1 MACYRDI
8 FTFTF
13 NFTYTEQDKAVGLYF
28 KSFVGPEFMHN
39 KKTYK
44 DRLDLYAY
52 AKLRLFWTDVNRN

>member
-1 MACYRDI
+1 MACYRDT

-13 NFTYTEQDKAVGLYF
+13 NFTYIEQDKAVLYF
-28 KSFVGPEFMHN
+28 KSFVVPEFMHD

-52 AKLRLFWTDVNRN
+52 AKLRLYLTHVNRN